1 MARKKKTTR
10 KRSKKLNIN
19 VVDTATALLMGNAI
33 IDSADFLGTGK
44 NASPELRKGAFGFAL
59 KDITSNLKNR
69 TTQQFLIKTGVSAII
84 AKGVAKALKV
94 RKIAGLGPINL
105 NV

>member
-1 MARKKKTTR
+1 MARRKKASR

-19 VVDTATALLMGNAI
+19 VVDTATALIMGNAI
-33 IDSADFLGTGK
+33 IDSADFLGSGR

-59 KDITSNLKNR
+59 KDISVNLRN
-69 TTQQFLIKTGVSAII
+69 TNTQRFLIKTGAGAII
-84 AKGVAKALKV
+84 VKGIAKALKV
-94 RKIAGLGPINL
+94 RKIAGLGPLNL